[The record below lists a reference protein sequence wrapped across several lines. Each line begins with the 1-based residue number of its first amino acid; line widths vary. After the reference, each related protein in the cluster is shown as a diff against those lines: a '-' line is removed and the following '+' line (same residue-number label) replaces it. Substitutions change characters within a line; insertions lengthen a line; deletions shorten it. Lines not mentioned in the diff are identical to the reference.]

1 MFSLA
6 TATTEGAA
14 KIQNLPTT
22 KEAVLR
28 ELALAEELVNT
39 FAVRSKRYWREWG
52 ALGEPMIITIEAW
65 AEMQLYYLQSL
76 RQAVQASY
84 KPGPFLR
91 KGQE

>member
-1 MFSLA
+1 
-6 TATTEGAA
+6 
-14 KIQNLPTT
+14 
-22 KEAVLR
+22 VLG

-52 ALGEPMIITIEAW
+52 PLGEPMIITIEAW

-76 RQAVQASY
+76 RQAVQATY
-84 KPGPFLR
+84 RPRTLRR

>member
-14 KIQNLPTT
+14 KIQNLPT

-28 ELALAEELVNT
+28 ELTLAEELVNT

-52 ALGEPMIITIEAW
+52 PLGEPMIITIEAW

>member
-6 TATTEGAA
+6 AATTEGAA
-14 KIQNLPTT
+14 KIQNLPT

-28 ELALAEELVNT
+28 ELALAEELVNR

-52 ALGEPMIITIEAW
+52 PLGEPMIITIDAW

-76 RQAVQASY
+76 RQAVQATY
-84 KPGPFLR
+84 RPGPLRR
-91 KGQE
+91 KGQK